1 VGVGFWLFMLSFL
14 RGHVFGRS
22 RGGPPIQA

>member
-1 VGVGFWLFMLSFL
+1 VAYWLFMVSLL

-22 RGGPPIQA
+22 RGGAAVSA